1 MGYSECHLEEVTISV
16 SVDGVLY
23 EVFGEVFLEVGV
35 STNSTGVFSTGGLS
49 GSSEV

>member
-1 MGYSECHLEEVTISV
+1 MGNSEGHLEEVTISV

-23 EVFGEVFLEVGV
+23 EVFGEVFLDVGV
-35 STNSTGVFSTGGLS
+35 STDSTGVSSTGGLS

>member
-1 MGYSECHLEEVTISV
+1 MGNSEGHLEEVTTSV

-23 EVFGEVFLEVGV
+23 EVFGEGFFNVVF
-35 STNSTGVFSTGGLS
+35 STDSTVVFSTGGLS